1 MGPALGPTPGAM
13 TDASK
18 RHRDSGEELWSG
30 SEGEDFGWAVPTSE
44 PSQKGKPKPPPGVSS
59 IEEWGRTICGSC
71 RQWPALKLSYAE
83 LEKDSTQ
90 VDYLTWVIRHESGMA
105 EDLAKFLKA
114 VNFDQKHDL
123 GSLPVP
129 LFPARASF
137 ASSSGF

>member
-1 MGPALGPTPGAM
+1 MGGSDLGTFTEGQAEASTGRELHRRVGTHHLWELPAV
-13 TDASK
+13 AS
-18 RHRDSGEELWSG
+18 
-30 SEGEDFGWAVPTSE
+30 
-44 PSQKGKPKPPPGVSS
+44 
-59 IEEWGRTICGSC
+59 
-71 RQWPALKLSYAE
+71 LKLSYAE